1 MTLRTRL
8 LAALLLVVVAL
19 GVAGVVVFRGQR
31 DYLFDQLDERLEA
44 FRSTGPGI
52 FGRLSGRAGGP
63 SGVPA
68 RGPTSGPT
76 GTVAPF
82 SDVYAGRVGSDGRL
96 ETVLTPDGDPQL
108 RPDVTN
114 VDQLTAPTTRA
125 TTAGK
130 AERVRILSA
139 RLPDG
144 TLAVFAISTA
154 RAEGAARRLV
164 TAIVIAGLIVAVIM
178 AFVVWWVIRL
188 GLRPIRE
195 MTDAADAISAGA
207 VDRRVEVPAGKTEAS
222 RLGVALNTMIDTSQA
237 SEARLRRFVAD
248 ASHELRTPLTT
259 LRGYTSLY
267 AAGGLADDAAV
278 SDGMRR
284 MNSEATRMAQI
295 VEDLLLLAELDEHGA
310 RVHESIDLV
319 PILQDTVADMRVV
332 QPQRRIEL
340 DVPDQLPIIGD
351 ADQIVQVIGALTT
364 NAMRY
369 TPVDTKVTIRALH
382 QPETTR
388 VEVVDHGP
396 GIVAGDEDR
405 VFDRFYRADP
415 SRTRESGGNG
425 LGLAIVASIVVAHG
439 GRYGVVATSE
449 AGGATFWFEIPAA
462 GSSPRPSG
470 PIPDE

>member
-8 LAALLLVVVAL
+8 LAALLLVVIAL
-19 GVAGVVVFRGQR
+19 GGAGVVVFRGQR
-31 DYLFDQLDERLEA
+31 DYLFDQLDERLET

-52 FGRLSGRAGGP
+52 LARVSGGIGGRPGGPAGGP
-63 SGVPA
+63 GDSLGA
-68 RGPTSGPT
+68 LT
-76 GTVAPF
+76 PF
-82 SDVYAGRVGSDGRL
+82 SDVYAGRIGSDGRL
-96 ETVLTPDGDPQL
+96 ETLLTPDGDSEL
-108 RPDVTN
+108 RPDISN
-114 VDQLTAPTTRA
+114 LDQLTTPTTRA
-125 TTAGK
+125 TTAGN
-130 AERVRILSA
+130 ADRVRVLSA

-164 TAIVIAGLIVAVIM
+164 TAIVVAGLIVAVIM
-178 AFVVWWVIRL
+178 ALVVWWVIRL
-188 GLRPIRE
+188 GLRPIRQ

-207 VDRRVEVPAGKTEAS
+207 VDRRVEVPAGQTEAS

-284 MNSEATRMAQI
+284 MNSEATRMAHI

-310 RVHESIDLV
+310 RVHEPMDLV
-319 PILQDTVADMRVV
+319 PILRDAAADMRVV
-332 QPQRRIEL
+332 QPERPVQL
-340 DVPDQLPIIGD
+340 DAPDQLPIIGD

-369 TPVDTKVTIRALH
+369 TPVDTSVRIRAR
-382 QPETTR
+382 QQATTTR

-396 GIVAGDEDR
+396 GIVAGDETR

-425 LGLAIVASIVVAHG
+425 LGLAIVASIVSAHG
-439 GRYGVVATSE
+439 GTYGVVPTPES
-449 AGGATFWFEIPAA
+449 GGATFWFDLPTA
-462 GSSPRPSG
+462 G
-470 PIPDE
+470 

>member
-19 GVAGVVVFRGQR
+19 GVAGVVVVRGER
-31 DYLFDQLDERLEA
+31 DYLFDQLDERLDT

-52 FGRLSGRAGGP
+52 LGRLSGRTGGLSGGP
-63 SGVPA
+63 AGRPVGA
-68 RGPTSGPT
+68 
-76 GTVAPF
+76 VAPF
-82 SDVYAGRVGSDGRL
+82 SDVYAGRIGSDGRL
-96 ETVLTPDGDPQL
+96 ETLLTPDGDSEL

-114 VDQLTAPTTRA
+114 LDQLTTPTTRA
-125 TTAGK
+125 TIAGK
-130 AERVRILSA
+130 SERVRVLAA

-144 TLAVFAISTA
+144 TVAVFAISTA

-164 TAIVIAGLIVAVIM
+164 TSIMIAGLLVAVLLSL
-178 AFVVWWVIRL
+178 VVWWVIRL

-237 SEARLRRFVAD
+237 AEARLRRFVAD

-267 AAGGLADDAAV
+267 AAGGLTDDEAV
-278 SDGMRR
+278 ADGMRR
-284 MNSEATRMAQI
+284 MNSEATRMAHI
-295 VEDLLLLAELDEHGA
+295 VEDLLLIAELDEHCA
-310 RVHESIDLV
+310 RVHEPMDLV
-319 PILQDTVADMRVV
+319 PILRDAAADMRVV
-332 QPQRRIEL
+332 QPERQTEL

-369 TPVDTKVTIRALH
+369 TPVDTEVTIRALH
-382 QPETTR
+382 RAETTR

-396 GIVAGDEDR
+396 GIVSGDEAR

-425 LGLAIVASIVVAHG
+425 LGLAIVASIVSAHG
-439 GRYGVVATSE
+439 GSYGVVPTPES
-449 AGGATFWFEIPAA
+449 GGATFWFELPTAA
-462 GSSPRPSG
+462 
-470 PIPDE
+470 

>member
-8 LAALLLVVVAL
+8 LAALLLVVIAL

-31 DYLFDQLDERLEA
+31 DYLFDQLDERLA
-44 FRSTGPGI
+44 TFRSTGPGI
-52 FGRLSGRAGGP
+52 FGRLSGRTGGP
-63 SGVPA
+63 SG
-68 RGPTSGPT
+68 GPVGGPGEPLGRLT
-76 GTVAPF
+76 PF
-82 SDVYAGRVGSDGRL
+82 SDVYAGRIGSDGRL
-96 ETVLTPDGDPQL
+96 ETVLTPDGDSRL

-114 VDQLTAPTTRA
+114 VDRLTAPATRA

-130 AERVRILSA
+130 IERVRVLSA

-164 TAIVIAGLIVAVIM
+164 TAILIAGLIVAMIM
-178 AFVVWWVIRL
+178 ALVVWWVIRL

-207 VDRRVEVPAGKTEAS
+207 VDRRVAVPAGNTEAS

-284 MNSEATRMAQI
+284 MNSEATRMGHI

-310 RVHESIDLV
+310 RVHEPMDLV
-319 PILQDTVADMRVV
+319 PMLQDAAADMRVV
-332 QPQRRIEL
+332 QPERQIRL
-340 DVPDQLPIIGD
+340 DVPEQLPIFGD
-351 ADQIVQVIGALTT
+351 VDQLVQVIGALST

-369 TPVDTKVTIRALH
+369 TPVHTEVTIRA
-382 QPETTR
+382 QRRAETTR

-396 GIVAGDEDR
+396 GITAGDEDR

-425 LGLAIVASIVVAHG
+425 LGLAIVASIVGAHG
-439 GRYGVVATSE
+439 GSYGVVPTPES
-449 AGGATFWFEIPAA
+449 GGATFWFELPAV
-462 GSSPRPSG
+462 G
-470 PIPDE
+470 